1 MLKLL
6 KYTDAKKSTG
16 EDKLQPKLF
25 KCAASYIHKSLT
37 LIIIQILKTS
47 SSPNNAK
54 RAVVTPLD
62 KGLLDNNDVNNFRHV
77 SVLKCFSK
85 ISENRCI
92 YTEIA

>member
-37 LIIIQILKTS
+37 QIIIQILKTS
-47 SSPNNAK
+47 IFPNNAK
-54 RAVVTPLD
+54 CAVVTPLD
-62 KGLLDNNDVNNFRHV
+62 EGLLDNNVNNFRHV